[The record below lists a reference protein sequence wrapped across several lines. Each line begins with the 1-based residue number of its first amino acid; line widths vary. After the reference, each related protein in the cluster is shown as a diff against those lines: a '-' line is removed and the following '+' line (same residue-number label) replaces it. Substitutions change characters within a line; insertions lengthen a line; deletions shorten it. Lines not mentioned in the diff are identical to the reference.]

1 MKYDNKS
8 FQERYEAWKNGAD
21 YWKDIRG
28 INLGGSAQDDEPSDE
43 DQEQINMK
51 VQSILNSYD
60 AGKDSEE
67 RTFTYDIASDI
78 KDPLPQFKGGKG
90 NYIDDFVGRLAPL
103 VGQQLNRYGYNN
115 DAAFYNI
122 MRQLAWESNYGRSR
136 VARQQH
142 NYGGVG
148 WNGKTYTTYKNDADF
163 INAYVRLMHNR
174 YGAALRAKSTQDYA
188 KALKQK
194 GYYEDTLQHYTNG
207 LMGMQSVVKAAYAHR
222 KNNKDSYN
230 YNVKLNDVIQDYDD
244 TRNASPII
252 INSPSTKQP
261 ETINAAVPITLLGP
275 SEEEIKAKQY
285 QDLKNKA
292 FDLIATPT
300 PLPNAI
306 QNMLQGNNFGK
317 DAYGQKFW
325 QRRGLNLHFDDG
337 KDPYL
342 YLPADYD
349 FVQARDLGYQPGED
363 GHWPSRN
370 YKTGRYLKSPVHPTL
385 YKGII
390 ADNSLGYYPY
400 YKDGAIYTNTWR
412 GNEPYTD
419 MLENYIQYRSKKK
432 KGNKK

>member
-1 MKYDNKS
+1 MKFDNKT
-8 FQERYEAWKNGAD
+8 FQQKYEAWKNGAD

-28 INLGGSAQDDEPSDE
+28 INLGGSAQDDDPSDE

-60 AGKDSEE
+60 AGKDSL
-67 RTFTYDIASDI
+67 S
-78 KDPLPQFKGGKG
+78 QFKGGKG

-122 MRQLAWESNYGRSR
+122 MRQLAWESDYGRSR

-148 WNGKTYTTYKNDADF
+148 FNGKTYTTYKDDKDF
-163 INAYVRLMHNR
+163 VENYVRLMHNR

-188 KALKQK
+188 RALKQK
-194 GYYEDTLQHYTNG
+194 GYYGDTLQNYTNG

-230 YNVKLNDVIQDYDD
+230 YNVKLNDIIQDYDD

-261 ETINAAVPITLLGP
+261 KTINAAVPVTLLGT
-275 SEEEIKAKQY
+275 SEEEIKAQQY

-292 FDLIATPT
+292 FDLITTPT
-300 PLPNAI
+300 QLPNAI

-325 QRRGLNLHFDDG
+325 QKRGLNLHFDGG

-342 YLPADYD
+342 YPPTDYD

-412 GNEPYTD
+412 GNEPYTGI
-419 MLENYIQYRSKKK
+419 LENYIQYRSKKK

>member
-1 MKYDNKS
+1 MKFDNKT
-8 FQERYEAWKNGAD
+8 FQEKYEAWKNGAD

-28 INLGGSAQDDEPSDE
+28 VNLGGDTQADEPSPE
-43 DQEQINMK
+43 EQAQMNTK
-51 VQSILNSYD
+51 VQTILDEYN
-60 AGKDSEE
+60 AGKDV
-67 RTFTYDIASDI
+67 FTSDIAEDI
-78 KDPLPQFKGGKG
+78 KEPLSPQFKGGKD
-90 NYIDDFVGRLAPL
+90 NYINEFVNRMAPL
-103 VGQQLNRYGYNN
+103 VGQQLNRYGYKN
-115 DAAFYNI
+115 DAAFYNV

-136 VARQQH
+136 VAREQH

-148 WNGKTYTTYKNDADF
+148 YNGKTYTTYKNDKDF
-163 INAYVRLMHNR
+163 VENYIRLMHNR

-188 KALKQK
+188 RALKQK
-194 GYYEDTLQHYTNG
+194 GYYGDTLQHYTNG
-207 LMGMQSVVKAAYAHR
+207 LIGMNSVVKASMIHR
-222 KNNKDSYN
+222 MNHKDDYN
-230 YNVKLNDVIQDYDD
+230 YNVKLGDVIQDYDD

-261 ETINAAVPITLLGP
+261 ITINATVPNTLLGP
-275 SEEEIKAKQY
+275 SEEEIKAEQYNKMKQ
-285 QDLKNKA
+285 KA
-292 FDLIATPT
+292 YDYITTPT
-300 PLPNAI
+300 PLPPMM
-306 QNMLQGNNFGK
+306 QQMLQGNNFGK

-342 YLPADYD
+342 YKPNDYD

-370 YKTGRYLKSPVHPTL
+370 YKTGRYLKSVTHPTL

-400 YKDGAIYTNTWR
+400 YKDGAIYTNTWK

-419 MLENYIQYRSKKK
+419 LLENYIQYRSKKK
-432 KGNKK
+432 KGAKK